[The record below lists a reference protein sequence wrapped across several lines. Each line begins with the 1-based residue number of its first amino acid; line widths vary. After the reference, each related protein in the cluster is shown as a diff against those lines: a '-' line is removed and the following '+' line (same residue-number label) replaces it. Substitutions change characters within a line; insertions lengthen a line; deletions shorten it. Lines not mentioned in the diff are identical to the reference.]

1 MPTLQEKHTSPWEK
15 EIGLSYF
22 FIIKMRVEKF
32 SYNDFDDLN
41 ANTYVVINE
50 GEAIVIDPSVDDDKI
65 GDFLIK
71 SNLKLVMVLL
81 THGHFDHMRGV
92 DRLIKRFNCPF
103 YIHFNDEKLLVDET
117 LNCSYFENTP
127 IIVKSKAITLS
138 GDEEFN
144 VLKDTLKVI
153 HTPFHTEG
161 SVCYYFINNKLLFS
175 GDTLFMN
182 SIGRDDLP
190 TSNRRKR
197 NSSLDKIKLLPKECK
212 IYPGHGPNTSLNKEL
227 LLNHFL
233 QL

>member
-1 MPTLQEKHTSPWEK
+1 MK
-15 EIGLSYF
+15 
-22 FIIKMRVEKF
+22 VEKF
-32 SYNDFDDLN
+32 DYNDILELN
-41 ANTYVVINE
+41 SNTYVVSDVNNNAVI
-50 GEAIVIDPSVDDDKI
+50 IDPSMDNDK
-65 GDFLIK
+65 LINYIEK
-71 SNLKLVMVLL
+71 NELNVKGILL